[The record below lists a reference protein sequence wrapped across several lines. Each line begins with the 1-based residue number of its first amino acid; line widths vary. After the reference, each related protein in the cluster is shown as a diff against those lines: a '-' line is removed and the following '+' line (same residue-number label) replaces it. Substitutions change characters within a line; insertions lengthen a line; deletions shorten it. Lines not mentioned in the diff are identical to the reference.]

1 MTSLP
6 PLSLSKQV
14 TELFLKANGITR
26 VTTSIL
32 KTPVGRPLLSNTMS
46 DTVTRE
52 VAKGV
57 WIFSRPFA
65 RYGVLPMGGRSTAIK
80 LSDGGVWVLASTPLS
95 EETKRKIDELGQVKY
110 IINADAV
117 HHLFLGEFKRAYPDA
132 KLIGVADTLKRIDDK
147 SIKFD
152 GLWGRDPPDT
162 EYGFEN
168 DIKHCYFSGFRNK
181 DVAFLHDL
189 LLNLPATE
197 QATLKP
203 NSWAQQKILQSLATD
218 MEAMK
223 RDARTVA
230 SWDFDRIIPC
240 HGDVIERDGSKAWR
254 EAYKFFID

>member
-1 MTSLP
+1 
-6 PLSLSKQV
+6 
-14 TELFLKANGITR
+14 
-26 VTTSIL
+26 
-32 KTPVGRPLLSNTMS
+32 MS
-46 DTVTRE
+46 DTVIRE
-52 VAKGV
+52 VTKGV
-57 WIFSRPFA
+57 WTFSRPFA

-80 LSDGGVWVLASTPLS
+80 LSDGGVWVLASTPLT

-117 HHLFLGEFKRAYPDA
+117 HHLFLGEFRRAYPDA

-147 SIKFD
+147 SIRFD
-152 GLWGRDPPDT
+152 GLWGRDSPDT
-162 EYGFEN
+162 EYGFEG

-181 DVAFLHDL
+181 DVAFLHVASKSLIEADL

-197 QATLKP
+197 QYSKCSGWIPQATLKP
-203 NSWAQQKILQSLATD
+203 SSWAQQKILQSLATNVED
-218 MEAMK
+218 MK

-240 HGDVIERDGSKAWR
+240 HGVSNNRFHAFMLATYRRIQDVIERDGNKAWR